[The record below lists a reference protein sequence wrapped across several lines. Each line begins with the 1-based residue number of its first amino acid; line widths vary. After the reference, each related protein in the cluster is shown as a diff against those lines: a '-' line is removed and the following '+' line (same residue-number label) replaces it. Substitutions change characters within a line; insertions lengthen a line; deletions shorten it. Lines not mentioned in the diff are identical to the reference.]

1 MEPSRLWPSLAIV
14 VASALWGL
22 YWIPMRELDAV
33 GIEKAW
39 PSLVLNG
46 AVVLVLLPIAVFRWR
61 KFLIDPKNLLLSGAS
76 IGFAL
81 SLYGVSL
88 NLTEVVR
95 ATLLFYLSPAWS
107 TAIGLV
113 WLGERLTARRV
124 GALVLGFAGLMVV
137 LEADQGLPIPR
148 NLGDWMAIVSGMAW
162 SVGSANIFVGRK
174 NETFETGMMFAVG
187 TAAATGVLIAVFG
200 PSTLGAMPSPE
211 ALFQGLPV
219 LGVAI
224 FVLMMPILFLT
235 VWGAKRLPPATVGIL
250 LLGEIVVA
258 VVSAALL
265 LDEPFGARQVI
276 GAVLIAG
283 AGVLEV
289 LPRRRRPAYT
299 PDGGRREDGSNVEG

>member
-14 VASALWGL
+14 IASFFWGI

-46 AVVLVLLPIAVFRWR
+46 AVVLVLLPIALVRWR
-61 KFLIDPKNLLLSGAS
+61 KLLIDPKNLIISGAS
-76 IGFAL
+76 VGIAF

-88 NLTEVVR
+88 NMTEVVR

-107 TAIGLV
+107 TAIGVV
-113 WLGERLTARRV
+113 WLGERITAKRI

-148 NLGDWMAIVSGMAW
+148 NLGDWMAILSGMIW
-162 SVGSANIFVGRK
+162 SIGSARIFVVRK
-174 NETFETGMMFAVG
+174 NETFETGVFVALG
-187 TAAATGVLIAVFG
+187 TAVATAFLIAIFG
-200 PSTLGAMPSPE
+200 EDVLGAIPSPE
-211 ALFQGLPV
+211 ALVDGLPV
-219 LGVAI
+219 LALGV
-224 FVLMMPILFLT
+224 FVLMIPILFLT

-250 LLGEIVVA
+250 LLGEIVTA
-258 VVSAALL
+258 VLSAAIL
-265 LDEPFGARQVI
+265 LDEPFGAREVI

-289 LPRRRRPAYT
+289 LPTRRRPA
-299 PDGGRREDGSNVEG
+299 